1 MIPTITAAVAA
12 SGRPGSPISPAAS
25 DTKKARLVVIR
36 LARPNV
42 GKGRWTAQRD
52 PAIITIAANTAN
64 ALTGYQALTTTSTGA
79 GL

>member
-12 SGRPGSPISPAAS
+12 SGRPASPISPAAS

-42 GKGRWTAQRD
+42 GKGRSTAQRD
-52 PAIITIAANTAN
+52 PAIIAIARKHTNT
-64 ALTGYQALTTTSTGA
+64 LTGYQTLTTTSTGA